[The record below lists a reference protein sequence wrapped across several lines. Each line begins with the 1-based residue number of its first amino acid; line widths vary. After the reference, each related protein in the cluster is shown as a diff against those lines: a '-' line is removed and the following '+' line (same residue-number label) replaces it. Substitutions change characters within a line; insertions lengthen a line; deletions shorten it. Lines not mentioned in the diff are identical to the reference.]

1 MLPPGLGSRHI
12 AAAGG
17 ITRLTRAISITLSES
32 GTIRIFKN
40 GLMLLEYNPRMRY

>member
-12 AAAGG
+12 AAAG
-17 ITRLTRAISITLSES
+17 ITKLTKAMAISLSES

-40 GLMLLEYNPRMRY
+40 GLMLLEYNPRIKY